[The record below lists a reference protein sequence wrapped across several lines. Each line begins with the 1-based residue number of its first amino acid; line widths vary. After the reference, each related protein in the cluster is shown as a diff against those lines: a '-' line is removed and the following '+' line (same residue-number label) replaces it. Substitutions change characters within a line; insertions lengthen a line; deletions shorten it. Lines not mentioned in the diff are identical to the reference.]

1 MFRTV
6 RRLSFFKV
14 VAVVQIA
21 LLVRRH
27 LTALTP
33 IERRRAA
40 ELTRRARRLTPAER
54 RELLDL
60 AMKLEPRAF
69 AAGAVNHLSP
79 VPGTGRVLRGRKP
92 R

>member
-1 MFRTV
+1 MFGAI
-6 RRLSFFKV
+6 RRLPFFKV
-14 VAVVQIA
+14 VAIVQIA

-40 ELTRRARRLTPAER
+40 ELTRRARRLTPSER

-60 AMKLEPRAF
+60 ARKLEPRAF
-69 AAGAVNHLSP
+69 AGAAVDHISP
-79 VPGTGRVLRGRKP
+79 VPGTGRVLRGRK